1 MSNTSSVVKKIRSNQ
16 KFRFVVTGGI
26 NTSLDFGLLFVLRF
40 LGLPVVTANIISTTI
55 SFVFSFFANRT
66 YTFKSNG
73 NDLKRELILFTLV
86 TLFGLWVLQTL
97 VIKGVLLAL
106 APTPLEASLQLF
118 IAKIIATM
126 FSLSWNYL
134 LYSRIVFTKK

>member
-1 MSNTSSVVKKIRSNQ
+1 MVLKKIKSSQ
-16 KFRFVVTGGI
+16 KFRFVLIGGI
-26 NTSLDFGLLFVLRF
+26 NTLLDFGLLFLLKS
-40 LGLPVVTANIISTTI
+40 LGLPVITANIISTTI

-73 NDLKRELILFTLV
+73 NNLKRELILFTLV

-118 IAKIIATM
+118 IAKIIATV